1 MTYLY
6 VVLVAHVDMPLGA
19 NKYVSHIV
27 LQPSSKLKKNTL
39 TDSINQ
45 ISYFHLMVKLINLNL
60 LHPMFVCAMHFY
72 PYYNIILLACV
83 LSQSIMIFN
92 VIKCLIRHPM

>member
-1 MTYLY
+1 M
-6 VVLVAHVDMPLGA
+6 VACVDMPLGA

-60 LHPMFVCAMHFY
+60 YKLNLLHRMFVCAMHFY

-92 VIKCLIRHPM
+92 VI